1 MIQFTAAR
9 QDHTFTDAHGVTV
22 HFYQWKTGKPRGI
35 VQISHGLGEYAA
47 RYERLA
53 QALVNAGYTVYADD
67 HRGHGQTGM
76 EQHAGDASQLGR
88 LGTGGMPATV
98 EDVRQLT
105 SIIRDENPGVPLV
118 LFGHSWGSII
128 VQKIL
133 DAHSDEYDA
142 AVLSGTA
149 LRTFRHMKGGDL
161 NSRHRHLGDTG
172 YEWLSRDEAVSAAF
186 RDDKL
191 TFTADAIKLFGLR
204 DALRLLGVPKKR
216 FPQDIP
222 LLIQVGSDDPFGG
235 DASAELLAEAY
246 VSRSRLTD
254 VELIIYSGARHEI
267 FNETNYLEV
276 TADLLAWLSSHIGA
290 EGTSAAPAAGR

>member
-9 QDHTFTDAHGVTV
+9 QDHTFTDAQGVVV
-22 HFYQWKTGKPRGI
+22 HYYQWKTGKPRGI

-53 QALVNAGYTVYADD
+53 QALVNAGYTVYAGD

-76 EQHAGDASQLGR
+76 QQHRGDASRLGR
-88 LGTGGMPATV
+88 LGAGGMRATV

-105 SIIRDENPGVPLV
+105 ALIRDENPGVPLV

-128 VQKIL
+128 TQKIL
-133 DAHSDEYDA
+133 NVHSSEYDA

-161 NSRHRHLGDTG
+161 NARHRHLGTTG
-172 YEWLSRDEAVSAAF
+172 YEWLSRDETVSAAF
-186 RDDKL
+186 RDDEL
-191 TFTADAIKLFGLR
+191 TFTADAVKLFGVR
-204 DALRLLGVPKKR
+204 DALRLLGLPR
-216 FPQDIP
+216 MQLEHDLP

-235 DASAELLAEAY
+235 TTSAELLAQAY
-246 VSRSRLTD
+246 LARSQLTD
-254 VELIIYSGARHEI
+254 VELIIYTGARHEI
-267 FNETNYLEV
+267 YNETNQTEV
-276 TADLLAWLSSHIGA
+276 TADLRDWLAARVGIDR
-290 EGTSAAPAAGR
+290 PRVF